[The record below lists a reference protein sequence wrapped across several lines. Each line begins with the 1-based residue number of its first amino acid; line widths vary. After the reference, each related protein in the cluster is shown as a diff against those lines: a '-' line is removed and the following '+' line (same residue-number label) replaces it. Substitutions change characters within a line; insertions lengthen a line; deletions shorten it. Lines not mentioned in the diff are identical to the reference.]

1 VRCKCQRGRLHGADT
16 KSRSAKS
23 PPNALHVHSILAVM
37 AKTVRWVG
45 LCPAHVAP
53 AVSLRLSRRSRSAAP
68 GTFVTE
74 LSCTIRRAI
83 QPRHCQSCRG
93 RRRRSRERPHGR
105 SALVAV
111 PRSTH
116 HSLTSARP
124 DCTRQLRADR
134 STGTSRSRL
143 RSAGGSATRRRGLGA
158 DEFPYCLVTTYESDL
173 RKAAGAVLRLQAITE
188 ETSRSRLVKA

>member
-1 VRCKCQRGRLHGADT
+1 VQMSTRTASWRRYEVALSEKPAECTSRALNTRRHGKDCPLGR
-16 KSRSAKS
+16 
-23 PPNALHVHSILAVM
+23 ALSCTRRPCGKPKAFQ
-37 AKTVRWVG
+37 
-45 LCPAHVAP
+45 
-53 AVSLRLSRRSRSAAP
+53 RSRSAAP